1 MDNHSFLYSI
11 ESIKL
16 FSYNTVSIVKS
27 QMYLYSGHIEK
38 IVLLI
43 YE

>member
-1 MDNHSFLYSI
+1 
-11 ESIKL
+11 
-16 FSYNTVSIVKS
+16 
-27 QMYLYSGHIEK
+27 MYLYSGHIGK